1 MSWKNI
7 NDLST
12 THVDNEIAKLIG
24 WQKIRKKAGINVYSG
39 INPATD
45 LRELIPPFSRC
56 PEAIHIAEN
65 YVAQAVGMAYIV
77 YLGKITATS
86 DSPASWANIQQAFL
100 DTTTRAKAC
109 LAALNDVKSGK
120 IHSDRIYMA

>member
-7 NDLST
+7 NELSAAN
-12 THVDNEIAKLIG
+12 VDNEIAKLLG
-24 WQKIRKKAGINVYSG
+24 WQKIRKKMKENVYSG

-45 LRELIPPFSRC
+45 LREPIPPFSNC

-77 YLGKITATS
+77 YLGKTTATK
-86 DSPASWANIQQAFL
+86 DSPASWMNIQQAFL

-109 LAALNDVKSGK
+109 LVALNDIKTGQAF
-120 IHSDRIYMA
+120 SDRIYMA